1 MSNYIAIIH
10 KDPDSDF
17 GVSFP
22 DFPGCVSAAGTL
34 DEAKDM
40 AKEALSLHLRGM
52 IEDGEKIPAPSQL
65 EDLTK
70 DPEYSDA
77 IAFLVIDAPESK
89 PKAVR
94 VNVTIPE
101 DTLQQIDAT
110 AKKRGMSRS
119 SFLVNAARS
128 KMKPPSRVKSSK
140 RQSSSG

>member
-1 MSNYIAIIH
+1 MSHYIAIIH

-22 DFPGCVSAAGTL
+22 DFPGCVSAAGTI

-40 AKEALSLHLRGM
+40 AKEALSLHIHGM
-52 IEDGEKIPAPSQL
+52 IEDGERIPPPSQL
-65 EDLTK
+65 EDLTN
-70 DPEYSDA
+70 DPEHSNA
-77 IAFLVIDAPESK
+77 VAFLVIDTPELK

-110 AKKRGMSRS
+110 AKKKGMSRS
-119 SFLVNAARS
+119 SFLVHAARS
-128 KMKPPSRVKSSK
+128 AMKTPSRSTSSK